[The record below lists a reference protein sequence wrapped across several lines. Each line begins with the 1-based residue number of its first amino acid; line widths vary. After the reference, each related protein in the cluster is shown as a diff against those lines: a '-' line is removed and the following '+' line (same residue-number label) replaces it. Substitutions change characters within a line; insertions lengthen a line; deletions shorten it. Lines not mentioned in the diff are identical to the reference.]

1 MKKPHFVGRDV
12 RAIVLVYSLV
22 ALCTVALLPAF
33 TLAAGPGDIFIEMPT
48 GTPNFL
54 GLGVGGYPDYIG
66 SDDYSVGLAPV
77 ARIGLGG
84 ERYAQLFLTD
94 LKVNLVNHRNW
105 RLGPELL
112 YRIGRKNVDDPIV
125 DKMDEIDG
133 SFDIGLYGG
142 YTWIDPQASRK
153 RAGFDVWG
161 LWDVSGVHEGA
172 TAGARVFGMYPV
184 AQPFTLAVGAAI
196 TWGSDN
202 YMDTYFSVSSD
213 DSTKSGLPVFAAS
226 SGVRDARGWLLGML
240 HFSRKWHLAGG
251 VLYSRLVGDASD
263 SPIVSQRGSENQL
276 VFGTGLIYGW

>member
-1 MKKPHFVGRDV
+1 VKKSFFAGRNAQ
-12 RAIVLVYSLV
+12 AIVRVLTIVTLFTAA
-22 ALCTVALLPAF
+22 ALMVRTPA
-33 TLAAGPGDIFIEMPT
+33 AMASDMFIEMPT

-54 GLGVGGYPDYIG
+54 GLGVGGYPDYFG
-66 SDDYSVGLAPV
+66 SDDYSVGVAPV

-84 ERYAQLFLTD
+84 ERYAQLFVTD

-112 YRIGRKNVDDPIV
+112 YRLGRKNVDDPIV
-125 DKMDEIDG
+125 DKMDDIDG
-133 SFDIGLYGG
+133 SLDIGLFGG

-172 TAGARVFGMYPV
+172 AAGARVFGMYPV
-184 AQPFTLAVGAAI
+184 ARPVSLAAGAAT

-202 YMDTYFSVSSD
+202 YTDTYFSVSSA
-213 DSTKSGLPVFAAS
+213 DSVRSGLPVFAAS
-226 SGVRDARGWLLGML
+226 SGVRDVRGWLLGMFHL
-240 HFSRKWHLAGG
+240 SRKWHLAGG
-251 VLYSRLVGDASD
+251 VLYSRLVGDAAD

-276 VFGTGLIYGW
+276 VLGAGLIYGW